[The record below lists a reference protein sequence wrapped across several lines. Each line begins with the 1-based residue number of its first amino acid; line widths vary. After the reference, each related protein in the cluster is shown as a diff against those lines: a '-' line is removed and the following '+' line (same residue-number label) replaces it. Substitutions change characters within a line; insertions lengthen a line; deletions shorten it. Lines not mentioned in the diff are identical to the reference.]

1 MRAPMRKTSIKRALP
16 VLGALAAFAA
26 PSMPSAAAL
35 QDENLLVSIPNGFQ
49 IGKQGDNGPMTGAE
63 YIPQGETVS
72 DWSRMV
78 TVQVF
83 HNMKR
88 FDSNQFAEGVKRQW
102 LAACPG
108 SEVVKSKD
116 GQENGYPFSLWVFAC
131 PLNPKTGKPENMFAK
146 FISGND
152 SFYSIQYAYRSA
164 LTKDI
169 IPPTMTYLGG
179 VQACDSRLPDRPCPK
194 VSP

>member
-1 MRAPMRKTSIKRALP
+1 MGKTSVKLGLQM
-16 VLGALAAFAA
+16 LGALMALA
-26 PSMPSAAAL
+26 MPSAPSAAPL
-35 QDENLLVSIPNGFQ
+35 QDENLLVTIPNGFQ
-49 IGKQGDNGPMTGAE
+49 VGKQNDQGAMTIAE
-63 YIPQGETVS
+63 YVPQGETVS

-83 HNMKR
+83 HNMKK
-88 FDSNQFAEGVKRQW
+88 FDPDQFAEGMKRQW
-102 LAACPG
+102 LAACAG

-131 PLNPKTGKPENMFAK
+131 PMNVRTGKPENMFAK
-146 FISGND
+146 FIGGND
-152 SFYSIQYAYRSA
+152 SFYSIQYAYRSD

-169 IPPTMTYLGG
+169 IPPAMAYLGG

-194 VSP
+194 VAP

>member
-1 MRAPMRKTSIKRALP
+1 MRGPMRKLAILM
-16 VLGALAAFAA
+16 LGASAAFAA
-26 PSMPSAAAL
+26 PSTPSAAPL
-35 QDENLLVSIPNGFQ
+35 QDENLFVTIPRGFQ
-49 IGKQGDNGPMTGAE
+49 IGKHGDNGPMTGAE

-83 HNMKR
+83 HNMKS
-88 FDSNQFAEGVKRQW
+88 FDPDRFAEGVKQQW
-102 LAACPG
+102 LAACAG

-116 GQENGYPFSLWVFAC
+116 GQENGYRFSLWVFAC

-169 IPPTMTYLGG
+169 IPPAMTYLGS

-194 VSP
+194 IAP